1 MQSAFS
7 AAPGRLRLEKAQLS
21 SAGRGSTG
29 AGNHAGTA
37 PGDQGRGGRP
47 LTAPGAPRCP
57 PLTPP
62 RLGQGG
68 GDDDFAGEDISPGA
82 AEPAASGPALP
93 RSSQPHRPGSPPP
106 PHPHGRQ
113 RQHLGAQR
121 PRPGLWKEAVGAASP
136 SPADGIYLAGELALP
151 GPAPTSTALPA
162 AAGDKGE
169 GPPSGALALH
179 PPPGQ
184 GAAATPLQLPQSLA
198 LEAAILAPAARPPS
212 RRSRRQAWGN
222 HGTRSADIPLPSTP
236 LPRPRGPG
244 ARSRPSLFLPS
255 PHPLPSPPLPG
266 TRRDGTGRGGGRDE
280 GVGWLRAHARGVQSP
295 VRSPPPTRSLPR
307 HLRLWEGGLGAG
319 LSAAG

>member
-1 MQSAFS
+1 M
-7 AAPGRLRLEKAQLS
+7 
-21 SAGRGSTG
+21 
-29 AGNHAGTA
+29 
-37 PGDQGRGGRP
+37 
-47 LTAPGAPRCP
+47 
-57 PLTPP
+57 
-62 RLGQGG
+62 
-68 GDDDFAGEDISPGA
+68 
-82 AEPAASGPALP
+82 
-93 RSSQPHRPGSPPP
+93 
-106 PHPHGRQ
+106 
-113 RQHLGAQR
+113 
-121 PRPGLWKEAVGAASP
+121 GAASP

-307 HLRLWEGGLGAG
+307 HLRPWEGGLGAG